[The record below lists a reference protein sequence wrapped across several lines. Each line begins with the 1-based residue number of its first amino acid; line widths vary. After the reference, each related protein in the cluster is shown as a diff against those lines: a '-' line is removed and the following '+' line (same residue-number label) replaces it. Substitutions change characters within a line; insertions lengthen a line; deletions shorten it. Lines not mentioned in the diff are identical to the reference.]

1 MKCTIYIKYFNHVFS
16 LTNLHYSKLNIPS
29 TIELPRITK
38 RQQQFKQ
45 KPHSN
50 SKQMKRNEIV
60 RRLREKPSRHL
71 VFDMPETT
79 NNQQPNNQT
88 TEQPKSTK
96 VRNVRLWSAERARKE
111 TLNWLAQTPPL
122 KHPAIIGLTSGA
134 TNPYHF
140 FILIE

>member
-16 LTNLHYSKLNIPS
+16 LTNVHHSKLNIPP

-45 KPHSN
+45 KPHLN

-96 VRNVRLWSAERARKE
+96 VRNVRL
-111 TLNWLAQTPPL
+111 
-122 KHPAIIGLTSGA
+122 
-134 TNPYHF
+134 
-140 FILIE
+140 